1 MRSDHHPQDDL
12 LIVEAL
18 IQYAVDLQDLQ
29 PDRAAQAEHLATE
42 IAAMHGLELEDA
54 LWQIEYA
61 TRDVAGDRNLDKA
74 EPMVKTYLGP

>member
-29 PDRAAQAEHLATE
+29 PDRAAQAEHLAIE
-42 IAAMHGLELEDA
+42 IA
-54 LWQIEYA
+54 
-61 TRDVAGDRNLDKA
+61 TSPNR
-74 EPMVKTYLGP
+74 